1 MASPFVAEIRA
12 FGFNFAPVGW
22 ALCNGQLL
30 LISQNTA
37 LFSLVG
43 TQYGGDG
50 RSTFG
55 LPNLQGRVP
64 MHTDEFSGQDQYPIG
79 ASGGVESV
87 TLTLQE
93 LPAHSHAFIGTTSAA
108 NVKRPV
114 SGSAYAQSA
123 LAGTSPAANYYGP
136 DTSVI
141 PINANTV
148 GINVGS
154 GQPHENRQPFLTINW
169 CIAMQGVYPSRN

>member
-1 MASPFVAEIRA
+1 
-12 FGFNFAPVGW
+12 
-22 ALCNGQLL
+22 L

-114 SGSAYAQSA
+114 SARPTPKA
-123 LAGTSPAANYYGP
+123 LWPAP
-136 DTSVI
+136 RRPLITMVRT
-141 PINANTV
+141 P
-148 GINVGS
+148 
-154 GQPHENRQPFLTINW
+154 L
-169 CIAMQGVYPSRN
+169 